1 MTTRAWAA
9 CFLMLL
15 MLAAIIL
22 SERPVGPFV
31 ARVVDDH
38 GQPLSGATVT
48 LEGPVRRVLRTGG
61 DGRCRGERLPVGSY
75 DIHVAARGWVGRWV
89 SPPAVIS
96 EDGTFVLP
104 DVALEPRAPEVAL
117 STPQRVFA
125 AQSPVLLAARAVA
138 VSRLDFALD
147 RIEGSRRVPLDRW
160 SRPFVEQA
168 GDADGWGIR
177 AVRIPGLLPSGRYV
191 LSVTA
196 QALPGMA
203 PPPRP
208 LEDRHVFT
216 VTRLALVAKR
226 DTHQL
231 LVMATDMVTGQ
242 PKPGIRLRA
251 GTVQD
256 GSGSGRSGATG
267 TVGVTNVAGLWRGP
281 IRGTGTLVV
290 TGELGVDQAEAIV
303 PAAYSEPGQLRALT
317 WTDRPLYRP
326 GHEIHWK
333 TAIRAQAEPDRRHWA
348 VPDGLSLVAAL
359 ESPSGRKV
367 EVHPVSL
374 DDWGTADGTLR
385 LPAEAEPGYWQ
396 VRLVRPD
403 RPDETVDSQM
413 VRVAAYRKPE
423 ARVVLTPPV
432 ARQIGPGPL
441 VMQLEAR
448 DMTGGLLADVP
459 YVWRAWSQG
468 KVPPVADG
476 LPAWFQGMSSG
487 WDQGLSRGM
496 LRGEGEGRTDD
507 AGRAMLRLAADG
519 PFEDE
524 TWTFEAEIVDP
535 SRMTAKGTGHVDR
548 VQGDVAIAV
557 RTPGILRVGQ
567 PWAVDLNLMAW
578 DKADTVQ
585 AFDGELVV
593 ERVTWVRR
601 GTETREV
608 RTVVQSLPLSL
619 QGRSGLHLDLQP
631 QEQPGDLEVR
641 VTLRDG
647 AGRTIRGSGWAW
659 GLGGDGIGGTSPADG
674 PIEVRLRDRMVL
686 PGATTSVLIRLPD
699 ARLTPL
705 VTVEGRY
712 IHEVRRLPAGRLEH
726 EVILDARPE
735 WAPDVAVKVTGILG
749 TVGREDMAFLN
760 LMPQGAGLRLDVMP
774 TREDVLPGTEAEVLL
789 RCTDEGGRPTM
800 ADVALAVVD
809 EAVLDLEPDKTPDP
823 RPVFFGPRWDAVQTA
838 LSFAESFT
846 AGPPKELLPP
856 ETRSRFEDTA
866 AWLPKVRTDAHGEAR
881 VRFRMPDDLTTWR
894 LTALGM
900 TRAAAGGIG
909 HSQIRTLK
917 PLVARLGLPAFLVS
931 GDRIEVLGSLFGT
944 TGQSDTVAPWW
955 QSRGLRVE
963 GGPVVPLALQKG
975 KPALV
980 PLTLEATEPG
990 PAEVAFGGRGSG
1002 LADGLRRQLPIL
1014 DARPFETRVQQAR
1027 LDPDKPW
1034 QWRPKAPGERLDAI
1048 AAGLP
1053 QTGALSLLA
1062 ATELAKEPY
1071 SCSEQLSGALYG
1083 RLLTGD
1089 KTGARD
1095 LLALL
1100 TARQHPDGGWG
1111 WFPDDESDPEVTAL
1125 VLGALADARDRGLPV
1140 EAEVVRT
1147 GCTWL
1152 TASGRRQGP
1161 LWQVRSRL
1169 VRGAGPDGRALVAAT
1184 LGRWGL
1190 SLPGWRPG
1198 EPGLSAE
1205 GRAWTLLALPAG
1217 GPGVQDLLGELA
1229 RSVQQTG
1236 DHAWWTNGMAEGLG
1250 ARLPVVTTARVL
1262 QALRRHAPDH
1272 PLVEAA
1278 RDALWSEAA
1287 ASDRPG
1293 WPTTLETAEALRA
1306 LHGDV
1311 PGQEMG
1317 PASIELRREG
1327 DRPGKPPT
1335 LVASPRF
1342 TPVAAQTGRG
1352 GTLVAS
1358 GSGPVLARLRIV
1370 SIAAG
1375 GYRQTD
1381 APRMS
1386 RRVVAV
1392 PEQLVKA
1399 LFGGTTGHLYDTPEA
1414 RPDHDAW
1421 GQLSPAKRIQ
1431 VRVPMVSEVTVEAS
1445 HDMRHVVLEEPL
1457 PSGAEVWHDADGS
1470 VWSGTQVLD
1479 DRMVVMIQDMPAG
1492 RHVFRFFWRAL
1503 LPGRLVHRGSRI
1515 RPFYARGGAAALAP
1529 ETREVVP

>member
-9 CFLMLL
+9 CCLMLL
-15 MLAAIIL
+15 MLAAIIF

-31 ARVVDDH
+31 ARVLDDH
-38 GQPLSGATVT
+38 GHPLAGATVT
-48 LEGPVRRVLRTGG
+48 LEGPVRRVLRTGD

-75 DIHVAARGWVGRWV
+75 DIHVGGRGRVGRWV

-117 STPQRVFA
+117 ATPQQVFA
-125 AQSPVLLAARAVA
+125 AEHPVLLAARAVA
-138 VSRLDFALD
+138 VSRLDFALN
-147 RIEGSRRVPLDRW
+147 RLEGSRRVPLGQW

-177 AVRIPGLLPSGRYV
+177 SVRIPGLLPSGRYV
-191 LSVTA
+191 LTLTA

-208 LEDRHVFT
+208 LEDRHAFI

-242 PKPGIRLRA
+242 PMAGIQLRA
-251 GTVQD
+251 GPVRD
-256 GSGSGRSGATG
+256 GTGRRRPEAPLNL
-267 TVGVTNVAGLWRGP
+267 GVTNAAGLWRGP
-281 IRGTGTLVV
+281 VRGTGTLVV
-290 TGELGVDQAEAIV
+290 TGGLANEQAEAIV
-303 PAAYSEPGQLRALT
+303 PAAYAEPGQLRALT

-333 TAIRAQAEPDRRHWA
+333 TTIRAQAEPDRRHWA
-348 VPDGLSLVAAL
+348 VPGGLSLVAAL

-367 EVHPVSL
+367 EVNPVTL
-374 DDWGTADGTLR
+374 DDWGAADGTLR

-396 VRLVRPD
+396 VRLVRPE

-423 ARVVLTPPV
+423 ARVVLTPPA
-432 ARQIGPGPL
+432 ARQVGPGPL

-459 YVWRAWSQG
+459 FAWRAWSQG
-468 KVPPVADG
+468 KEPPVADDM
-476 LPAWFQGMSSG
+476 PAWFQGLSSG
-487 WDQGLSRGM
+487 WDQGMSRGM
-496 LRGEGEGRTDD
+496 LRGEGEGRTDE
-507 AGRAMLRLAADG
+507 AGRAMLRLPADG

-557 RTPGILRVGQ
+557 RTPGVLRVGQ
-567 PWAVDLNLMAW
+567 PWAVDVDLLSW
-578 DKADTVQ
+578 DKADTGQ
-585 AFDGELVV
+585 ARDGELVV

-608 RTVVQSLPLSL
+608 RSVVQSLPLSL
-619 QGRSGLHLDLQP
+619 QGRTGLHLDLQP

-641 VTLRDG
+641 VTLRDA
-647 AGRTIRGSGWAW
+647 AGRTIRASGWAW
-659 GLGGDGIGGTSPADG
+659 SVGGDALGNTRAADG

-705 VTVEGRY
+705 VTVEGRD

-726 EVILDARPE
+726 EVILEARPE
-735 WAPDVAVKVTGILG
+735 WAPDVAVKVTGVLG

-774 TREDVLPGTEAEVLL
+774 TREDVLPGADAEVSV
-789 RCTDEGGRPTM
+789 RCTDEAGKPTM

-866 AWLPKVRTDAHGEAR
+866 AWLPKVRTDANGQAR
-881 VRFRMPDDLTTWR
+881 VRFRMPEDLTTWR

-900 TRAAAGGIG
+900 TRAAAGGVG
-909 HSQIRTLK
+909 RARVRTLK

-931 GDRIEVLGSLFGT
+931 GDKIEVLGSLFETRGQPGT
-944 TGQSDTVAPWW
+944 VTPWW
-955 QSRGLRVE
+955 QGNGLRVS
-963 GGPVVPLALQKG
+963 GGARLPLALREG

-980 PLTLEATEPG
+980 PLALEATASG
-990 PAEVAFGGRGSG
+990 PAEVAFGGRGNG
-1002 LADGLRRQLPIL
+1002 LADGLRRPLPVLDALPI
-1014 DARPFETRVQQAR
+1014 AMRVQKTR
-1027 LDPDKPW
+1027 LAPDKPW
-1034 QWRPKAPGERLDAI
+1034 QWHPTTPGERLEAI
-1048 AAGLP
+1048 AVGMP
-1053 QTGALSLLA
+1053 QTRPWLNLA
-1062 ATELAKEPY
+1062 ATALAREPY
-1071 SCSEQLSGALYG
+1071 ACGEQLSGALYG

-1089 KTGARD
+1089 KNGARD

-1125 VLGALADARDRGLPV
+1125 VLGAMADAQASGLPV
-1140 EAEVVRT
+1140 DGAVVRT
-1147 GCTWL
+1147 GCNWL
-1152 TASGRRQGP
+1152 ATSGRGQGP
-1161 LWQVRSRL
+1161 LWQVRGRL

-1190 SLPGWRPG
+1190 TLPGWRPG

-1205 GRAWTLLALPAG
+1205 GRARTLLALPAG
-1217 GPGVQDLLGELA
+1217 GRSAQVLLGELA
-1229 RSVQQTG
+1229 RGVQRTG
-1236 DHAWWTNGMAEGLG
+1236 DQAWWRSGMVEGLG
-1250 ARLPVVTTARVL
+1250 ASLPVVTTARVL

-1278 RDALWSEAA
+1278 RYALWSEAA
-1287 ASDRPG
+1287 ASERPG

-1306 LHGDV
+1306 LQDAS
-1311 PGQEMG
+1311 PEEEEA
-1317 PASIELRREG
+1317 PASIGLRRDG
-1327 DRPGKPPT
+1327 DRVGVTPT
-1335 LVASPRF
+1335 MLTSSRF
-1342 TPVAAQTGRG
+1342 TPVEAPPGRG
-1352 GTLVAS
+1352 VTLIAS
-1358 GSGPVLARLRIV
+1358 GSRPVLARLRIA

-1381 APRMS
+1381 APRLS

-1399 LFGGTTGHLYDTPEA
+1399 LFGGITGHLYDAPEA

-1421 GQLSPAKRIQ
+1421 GRLAAAERIRL
-1431 VRVPMVSEVTVEAS
+1431 RVPMASEVTVETG
-1445 HDMRHVVLEEPL
+1445 HDLRHVVLEEPL
-1457 PSGAEVWHDADGS
+1457 PSGAEVWHEADGS
-1470 VWSGTQVLD
+1470 VWSGTQILD
-1479 DRMVVMIQDMPAG
+1479 DRVVVMIQDLPAG
-1492 RHVFRFFWRAL
+1492 RHVFRFYWRAL
-1503 LPGRLVHRGSRI
+1503 LPGRLVHRGSSI
-1515 RPFYARGGAAALAP
+1515 RPFYARGGAASLGP